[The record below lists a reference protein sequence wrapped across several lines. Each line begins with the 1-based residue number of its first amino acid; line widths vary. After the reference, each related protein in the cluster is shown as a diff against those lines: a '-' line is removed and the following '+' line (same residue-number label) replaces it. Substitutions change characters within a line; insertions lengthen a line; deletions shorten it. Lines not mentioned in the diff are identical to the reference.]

1 MKGTFAMFNHLLG
14 TKSSADP
21 GKAEDQ
27 ATIGQRL
34 VYYAAER
41 TLMSWIRTALGLMAL
56 GFVIDRFGL
65 ILRQSMPE
73 AVESF
78 YPRLFSFWT
87 GTALVMLGTLMAM
100 TAAVRYWRFS
110 TAYNRTDSTYPRQGI
125 LIGVLYTLILVA
137 IGVVITIY
145 LFMATD

>member
-1 MKGTFAMFNHLLG
+1 MKGASTLVNHSLG
-14 TKSSADP
+14 KKSV
-21 GKAEDQ
+21 AEPENTGVQ
-27 ATIGQRL
+27 ETIGQHL

-65 ILRQSMPE
+65 ILRESMQE
-73 AVESF
+73 ASVRF

-87 GTALVMLGTLMAM
+87 GTALVILGTLMAL

-110 TAYNRTDSTYPRQGI
+110 TAYDRIHTTHPRHGI
-125 LIGVLYTLILVA
+125 LIGVLYALILVV
-137 IGVVITIY
+137 IGVIITSY
-145 LFMATD
+145 LLMATD